1 MHTAIV
7 IRQIVNSEKIVLS
20 FPEIKKMIG
29 REVEIIVLVEGE
41 LEDSTVPPKALQN
54 SGHVAGSVILDE
66 EAMQQILDNRFR

>member
-1 MHTAIV
+1 MHSAIV
-7 IRQIVNSEKIVLS
+7 IKQIVNSEKIVLS

>member
-1 MHTAIV
+1 MHSAIV
-7 IRQIVNSEKIVLS
+7 IKQIVNSEKIVLS

-41 LEDSTVPPKALQN
+41 LEDSTVPPRALQN

-66 EAMQQILDNRFR
+66 EAMRQILENRLR